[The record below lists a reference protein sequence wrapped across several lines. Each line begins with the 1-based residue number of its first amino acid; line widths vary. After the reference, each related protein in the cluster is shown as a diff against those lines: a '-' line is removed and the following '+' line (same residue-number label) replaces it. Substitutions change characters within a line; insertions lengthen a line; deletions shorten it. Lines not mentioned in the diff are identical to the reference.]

1 MLVVVAGVSF
11 SEALVKILLAS
22 PERRKWAWISG
33 VALLL
38 ALAALLYLPRL
49 RSDECFN
56 QRTGPIKWYVEEPSG
71 DVTIFN
77 SGGFDIVTGT
87 EKQPVTPE
95 ICASFAKQEN
105 KGRPRRI
112 TANVHDIEFFDPSSG
127 RTRVWYSR
135 GADGGYELF
144 DSRGSNPITSEPLLP
159 VTKTIV
165 AEMIAEEAEQARKR
179 TEAAEAQERED
190 ALLEK
195 AGPANQTQENA
206 VTCPGVPP
214 SRTIVLDTSWK
225 DINPSNCDLIIAVI
239 KGTMLF
245 EFGDGTGT
253 RISTG
258 QKLLPRFDKV
268 FKRARAVSGQAEMY
282 LMQCP
287 PSSTDPSDGTWSC
300 GRR

>member
-1 MLVVVAGVSF
+1 M
-11 SEALVKILLAS
+11 ALH
-22 PERRKWAWISG
+22 
-33 VALLL
+33 
-38 ALAALLYLPRL
+38 
-49 RSDECFN
+49 
-56 QRTGPIKWYVEEPSG
+56 
-71 DVTIFN
+71 
-77 SGGFDIVTGT
+77 
-87 EKQPVTPE
+87 
-95 ICASFAKQEN
+95 AKA
-105 KGRPRRI
+105 K
-112 TANVHDIEFFDPSSG
+112 
-127 RTRVWYSR
+127 
-135 GADGGYELF
+135 
-144 DSRGSNPITSEPLLP
+144 
-159 VTKTIV
+159 
-165 AEMIAEEAEQARKR
+165 
-179 TEAAEAQERED
+179 AEAGYRFYALYDKISRED
-190 ALLEK
+190 ILAY
-195 AGPANQTQENA
+195 AY
-206 VTCPGVPP
+206 GVPP

>member
-1 MLVVVAGVSF
+1 VSF
-11 SEALVKILLAS
+11 SGAFVKILPAS
-22 PERRKWAWISG
+22 PTQRKWAWTSG
-33 VALLL
+33 
-38 ALAALLYLPRL
+38 AALLFALAVFLYLFRIG
-49 RSDECFN
+49 SDECFN
-56 QRTGPIKWYVEEPSG
+56 QGTGTPMKWYVGEPNG
-71 DVTIFN
+71 EVTIFN
-77 SGGFDIVTGT
+77 SGGFDIVTGA

-95 ICASFAKQEN
+95 ICAGFAKQEN

-112 TANVHDIEFFDPSSG
+112 TANVRDIGFFDPSSG

-135 GADGGYELF
+135 GADGSYELF

-159 VTKTIV
+159 VTKKII
-165 AEMIAEEAEQARKR
+165 AEMIAEEAAQARNR

-195 AGPANQTQENA
+195 AGQANQTQENA

-214 SRTIVLDTSWK
+214 SRSIILDTSWK

-253 RISTG
+253 RISSG

-287 PSSTDPSDGTWSC
+287 PSSTDPSDGSWSC